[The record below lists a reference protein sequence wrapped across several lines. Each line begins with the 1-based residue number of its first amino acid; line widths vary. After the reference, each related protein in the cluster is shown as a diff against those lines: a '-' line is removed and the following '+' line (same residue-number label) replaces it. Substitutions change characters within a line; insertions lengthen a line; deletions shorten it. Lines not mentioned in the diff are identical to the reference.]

1 MTAFAPAL
9 LLLAAVAVVVL
20 IAYSAQLALTLDRDP
35 LVAAP
40 FSGGLLPDEH
50 AWSRF
55 HPRWYAVSL
64 VFLAFDVEMIFMYPW
79 ALVVAEVGTKAV
91 VEMFGFLGLLLA
103 GVLYAWREGA
113 LRWA

>member
-1 MTAFAPAL
+1 MTPYVPAL
-9 LLLAAVAVVVL
+9 VLLAAVVAVVL
-20 IAYSAQLALTLDRDP
+20 AAYGAHLALTIGRDP

-40 FSGGLLPDEH
+40 WSGGLLPDEH

-79 ALVVAEVGTKAV
+79 VRVVAEVGAKSV
-91 VEMFGFLGLLLA
+91 VEMFGFLALLLA
-103 GVLYAWREGA
+103 GVLYAWREGVF
-113 LRWA
+113 RWA